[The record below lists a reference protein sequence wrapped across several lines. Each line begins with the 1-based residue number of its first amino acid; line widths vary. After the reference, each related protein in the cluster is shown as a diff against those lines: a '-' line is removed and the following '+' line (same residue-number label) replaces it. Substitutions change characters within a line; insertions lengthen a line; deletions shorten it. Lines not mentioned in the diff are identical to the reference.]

1 MKIIKYPKLPIQ
13 QCRNCKALVEIK
25 FKDVKKSYF
34 CGVKEIWKCKLCKYE
49 NYVKFEEAQDDSV
62 RDKK

>member
-25 FKDVKKSYF
+25 FKDVKKVIF
-34 CGVKEIWKCKLCKYE
+34 AE
-49 NYVKFEEAQDDSV
+49 
-62 RDKK
+62 